1 MKTFTQLREEV
12 TPLNENRKPII
23 DYADVGEVEKVEY
36 ILRDELT
43 KLVTFNYEWKNP
55 NNKDSGQ
62 NVTAEIKKFGLSVKG
77 HSKGGIRVEPHIYE
91 RGRKIA
97 DFSELGFDK
106 NDSSLSSTRSSDME
120 SLMQHVLVRSALV
133 FAKPLKSKAQKALD
147 KVREDDKKMRQRDV
161 GLSKML
167 NKG

>member
-1 MKTFTQLREEV
+1 MKTFIQLREEV

-43 KLVTFNYEWKNP
+43 KLVTFEYEWKDP
-55 NNKDSGQ
+55 NNKDLGK
-62 NVTAEIKKFGLSVKG
+62 NATAEIKKFGLSIKG
-77 HSKGGIRVEPHIYE
+77 FSKGGIRVEPNIYE
-91 RGRKIA
+91 RGKKIA
-97 DFSELGFDK
+97 TFSELGFDRS
-106 NDSSLSSTRSSDME
+106 DSSLSSTRASDMT

-133 FAKPLKSKAQKALD
+133 FAKPLKVKAQKALD

>member
-43 KLVTFNYEWKNP
+43 KLVTFKYEWKDR

-62 NVTAEIKKFGLSVKG
+62 NVTAEIKNFGLSIKG
-77 HSKGGIRVEPHIYE
+77 FSKGGIRVEPNIYE
-91 RGRKIA
+91 RGKKIA
-97 DFSELGFDK
+97 TFSELGFDRS
-106 NDSSLSSTRSSDME
+106 DSSLSSTRASDMT

-133 FAKPLKSKAQKALD
+133 FAKPLKA
-147 KVREDDKKMRQRDV
+147 
-161 GLSKML
+161 
-167 NKG
+167 KGNTQV